1 MSAHEASTLTHFDLC
16 LLCRLAAAATAAAD
30 HSPGSAVLLSQPYR
44 TAASFRPERF
54 SLLGRVDCCPMPL
67 PPIAPGTLFVTHP
80 LCHRNTRP
88 WLVEPP
94 CSSYATTL
102 RARRPH
108 RWARLSLLRCTC
120 ATSLPHSVCASCS
133 FIAPPS
139 PDRWVHS
146 PRHAAQ
152 REPSCVMLLLI
163 CRRSCLT
170 LLCRTAV
177 VQLADL
183 LQQPS
188 DHPAMP
194 PSPARSQAGSTAP
207 HPTRRSATSCALD

>member
-1 MSAHEASTLTHFDLC
+1 MQREQATTNTPTSSQARLHDERDSPPAARFMSAHEASTLTHFDLC

-108 RWARLSLLRCTC
+108 RWARLSLLRW
-120 ATSLPHSVCASCS
+120 AL
-133 FIAPPS
+133 APPRCRIRS
-139 PDRWVHS
+139 AQVALSS
-146 PRHAAQ
+146 PRQVRTGGCTARA
-152 REPSCVMLLLI
+152 ML
-163 CRRSCLT
+163 RNENP
-170 LLCRTAV
+170 AV
-177 VQLADL
+177 
-183 LQQPS
+183 
-188 DHPAMP
+188 
-194 PSPARSQAGSTAP
+194 
-207 HPTRRSATSCALD
+207 